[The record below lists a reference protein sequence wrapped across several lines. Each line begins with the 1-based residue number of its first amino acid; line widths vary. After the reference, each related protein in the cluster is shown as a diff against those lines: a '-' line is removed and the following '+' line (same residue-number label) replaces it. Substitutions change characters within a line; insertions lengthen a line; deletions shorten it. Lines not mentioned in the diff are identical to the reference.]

1 MPGVMETAALLTSA
15 APPPA
20 AGGGADRLGGEVM
33 RLFWE
38 SADVFTGLIALG
50 SFIAVAI
57 IIRSLI
63 EVREA
68 VILPK
73 GVVERMRDRIA
84 QGDVRGAHA
93 AAEESRALPARVVD
107 AALRQAHLGR
117 PAAREAAELAASE
130 ESAGWFRRIEMLN
143 VIGHLGPLLGLV
155 GTVYGMIIAFAAL
168 GETGGNAGPGELSV
182 GIAKALFHTF
192 LGLMLAIPALFAYGY
207 FRGVVDRVCTR
218 GMVVS
223 SELFEALPDS
233 AFGRRGG

>member
-1 MPGVMETAALLTSA
+1 MEDLIAATIAS
-15 APPPA
+15 APPPGEA
-20 AGGGADRLGGEVM
+20 SEAVGGEVM

-63 EVREA
+63 EVRES

-73 GVVERMRDRIA
+73 SMVNRLRDRIA
-84 QGDVRGAHA
+84 QGDMRGAHS
-93 AAEESRALPARVVD
+93 AAEESRALPARVLD
-107 AALRQAHLGR
+107 AALRQAHLGK
-117 PAAREAAELAASE
+117 AASREAAELAASE

-218 GMVVS
+218 GMVVA
-223 SELFEALPDS
+223 SELFESLPDE
-233 AFGRRGG
+233 AFGKKKA